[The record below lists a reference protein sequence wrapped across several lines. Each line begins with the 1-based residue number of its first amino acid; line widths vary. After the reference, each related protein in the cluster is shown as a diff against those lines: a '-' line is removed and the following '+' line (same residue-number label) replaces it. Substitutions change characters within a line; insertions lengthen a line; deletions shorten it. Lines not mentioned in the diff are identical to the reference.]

1 MGLTKTEINLRRL
14 LAAMP
19 EQTNQAKL
27 AQYIVTL
34 KEQLALLTGESGQ
47 GNLPCIS
54 EEKAKEYALQIE
66 AAALRINMN
75 ELNMWDMLSLK
86 DSTLEYPKDSRED
99 LPVNLQEGSATTPG
113 LRKRLMSNSYASRNK
128 GTNVRDDSSSGEH
141 GGQKSK
147 AGSDQGSALKVDS
160 ATLELIEKHRHLQ
173 EDLTDEM
180 VDLARQM
187 KEASLSMNQAVLDS
201 EKVLDSTER
210 AVEHSLASTNQANKR
225 AQDIYSQ
232 SFKTGCLTWL
242 IIFVM
247 SCMFLLMVFLI
258 RIT

>member
-19 EQTNQAKL
+19 QQTNQAKL

-54 EEKAKEYALQIE
+54 AEKAKEYAEQIE
-66 AAALRINMN
+66 AAALRVNAN

-86 DSTLEYPKDSRED
+86 DNVLDGSKGSREN
-99 LPVNLQEGSATTPG
+99 VSVALQEDSSSTSG
-113 LRKRLMSNSYASRNK
+113 LRKRLLPSSDTSSANTKHDTTRN
-128 GTNVRDDSSSGEH
+128 EE
-141 GGQKSK
+141 GQRTK
-147 AGSDQGSALKVDS
+147 AGSNQALKVDS

-187 KEASLSMNQAVLDS
+187 KEASLSMNQAVRDS

-210 AVEHSLASTNQANKR
+210 AMEHSLATTNQANKR

-232 SFKTGCLTWL
+232 SFKTGCLSWL
-242 IIFVM
+242 IIFIM
-247 SCMFLLMVFLI
+247 SCMFLLMVFFI

>member
-19 EQTNQAKL
+19 QQTNQAKL

-54 EEKAKEYALQIE
+54 AEKAKEYAEQIE
-66 AAALRINMN
+66 AAALRVNAN

-86 DSTLEYPKDSRED
+86 DNVLDGSKGSREN
-99 LPVNLQEGSATTPG
+99 LSVTLQE
-113 LRKRLMSNSYASRNK
+113 
-128 GTNVRDDSSSGEH
+128 DSSSTSGLRRRLLPNSDISSANTKHDTTRNEE
-141 GGQKSK
+141 GQRMK
-147 AGSDQGSALKVDS
+147 AGSNQALKVDS

-187 KEASLSMNQAVLDS
+187 KEASLSMNQAVRDS

-210 AVEHSLASTNQANKR
+210 AMEHSLATTNQANKR

-232 SFKTGCLTWL
+232 SFKTGCLSWL
-242 IIFVM
+242 IIFIM
-247 SCMFLLMVFLI
+247 SCMFLLMVFFI